1 VSTGAAIRLL
11 PSNSALKKY
20 LFLFNWLRFGPVA
33 GRGRL
38 AAADEWRVLHQGYM
52 PTKVEQTGV

>member
-1 VSTGAAIRLL
+1 MRRL
-11 PSNSALKKY
+11 PPNSALKKY
-20 LFLFNWLRFGPVA
+20 LFLFNWLRFGSAA

-52 PTKVEQTGV
+52 PTKAEQADV